1 MTVQAEGS
9 FRDALGS
16 FVDATRKLAAAT
28 HTLDTV
34 RALSKAHPCATYG
47 HHGTRP
53 RTCRTTLPSDRW
65 CLPCQLAA
73 AVNPSLT
80 PKGPNR

>member
-1 MTVQAEGS
+1 VTVQAEGS

-28 HTLDTV
+28 RTLDTV
-34 RALSKAHPCATYG
+34 RALSKAHPCATYDS
-47 HHGTRP
+47 RP
-53 RTCRTTLPSDRW
+53 WTCRTIDAALAADRW

>member
-1 MTVQAEGS
+1 MSTPTPEAY
-9 FRDALGS
+9 RDALGS

-28 HTLDTV
+28 RTLDTV

-53 RTCRTTLPSDRW
+53 WTCRTALPLDRW